1 MDIVT
6 RCTSY
11 HSSSTISAQTKSKS
25 SRFVRHRSSTSYA
38 QSKTI
43 PSRCAL
49 MVHLQQVPSVKSSQR
64 TMSQLIYVR
73 CPDKNNTVT
82 IPFTSHLRHNSPTSD
97 DRASQLNVRPINDTK
112 KNPKKTV
119 TRFSRTMSCLP
130 WAQHGAQS
138 KAKLTKCMF

>member
-97 DRASQLNVRPINDTK
+97 DRASQLNRTDGSPR
-112 KNPKKTV
+112 NPRLNERAGLASDSV
-119 TRFSRTMSCLP
+119 DRHPR
-130 WAQHGAQS
+130 AQAAGPFVPREA
-138 KAKLTKCMF
+138 